1 MSQLASI
8 ALIKCNGLDRPRVS
22 EKDVRFRRVIWG
34 EAYPTRINNNDN
46 AIMGYQKINLLIKG
60 GYNMTNK
67 ALSIFNQLRPV
78 TIGFDNVF
86 DHFERMFDTQFD
98 SISVPNFP
106 PYNIVK
112 TGDNEYDVELALAGF
127 NKKDIDVTVEDGT
140 LTIKSIVK
148 EAKDKKEDG
157 VIHKGIAKR
166 MFSKS
171 FTIADDV
178 EVKGAELKD
187 GLLKVSLERIIP
199 ESKKAK
205 TISIK

>member
-1 MSQLASI
+1 M
-8 ALIKCNGLDRPRVS
+8 
-22 EKDVRFRRVIWG
+22 
-34 EAYPTRINNNDN
+34 
-46 AIMGYQKINLLIKG
+46 
-60 GYNMTNK
+60 
-67 ALSIFNQLRPV
+67 
-78 TIGFDNVF
+78 F
-86 DHFERMFDTQFD
+86 DHQFD

-112 TGDNEYDVELALAGF
+112 TGDNQYDVELALAGF
-127 NKKDIDVTVEDGT
+127 NKKDIDVTVEDRVM
-140 LTIKSIVK
+140 TIKSIVK
-148 EAKDKKEDG
+148 ESKEKEDG

-166 MFSKS
+166 YFSKS

-199 ESKKAK
+199 ESRKPK